1 MFDTS
6 MVPPAGGVIDCLVE
20 ERPHGTAAPVRWSE
34 YVPDGLL
41 ADMLAHP
48 ADAGPEH
55 REFESLERI
64 GAWERV
70 IAWAQAGQLRESTP
84 SCAVR
89 TLATLSGCQHV
100 AGAGL
105 GGGRGR
111 SYAAALGADRG
122 RPGGRRLGAV

>member
-1 MFDTS
+1 